1 MKKIIFILVVIPF
14 FGYSQKKYTVDSITG
29 FKSILL
35 GNNITNYKK
44 NLKFIRNYGKYS
56 VYNYVNEI
64 ELINY
69 KTNSKQSV
77 NSIALK
83 NNISVKDLMSYNS
96 KLVVKR
102 GKIKE
107 NIEIIIPRRK
117 QISQELLYFFGKKV
131 RAIRLTFDNSTSHLT
146 TIFLDFSESYNVNH
160 LTILPSELEKLYKD
174 ISAEIGPASSPKS
187 LNSASFYPLS
197 IKGEILWIG
206 NNIVLKVITGSE
218 AKLNFDGTSYLMKNE
233 SISFISKDTWN
244 N

>member
-14 FGYSQKKYTVDSITG
+14 FGYSQKEYTVDRITG

-35 GNNITNYKK
+35 GNNLSNYEK
-44 NLKFIRNYGKYS
+44 NLKFIRDYGEYS
-56 VYNYVNEI
+56 VYNYDNE
-64 ELINY
+64 
-69 KTNSKQSV
+69 
-77 NSIALK
+77 
-83 NNISVKDLMSYNS
+83 
-96 KLVVKR
+96 
-102 GKIKE
+102 
-107 NIEIIIPRRK
+107 
-117 QISQELLYFFGKKV
+117 ISQELLYFFGKKV
-131 RAIRLTFDNSTSHLT
+131 KAIRLTFDNSTSRLT
-146 TIFLDFSESYNVNH
+146 TIFLDFSENYNVNH

-187 LNSASFYPLS
+187 INSASFYPLS

-218 AKLNFDGTSYLMKNE
+218 ANLNFDGTSYLMKNE